1 VQRLSDSVQFG
12 AGRSFSVR
20 DDHRGGSMLG
30 LPSSSVN
37 DAIDLLKRDHEAVED
52 LFDQFEDAKE
62 NDNDEDM
69 ATLVA
74 SVCSALTVHA
84 KIEEELFYPAI
95 RQLPEA
101 AEMIDEAA
109 VEHQMIKDLVS
120 QLEAM
125 RPGDDLFEAKVKVLS
140 EYVKHHVKEEEGEIF
155 PEARD
160 SDIDL
165 EALGEKLAA
174 RKTEL
179 VGEPGVAPLARKSA
193 TATKRHAR
201 ASSRAKAASRK
212 SAGKKK
218 AR

>member
-1 VQRLSDSVQFG
+1 MIRRAPTFSAEFVRQQGVVMRWMMPH
-12 AGRSFSVR
+12 AGITITEEV
-20 DDHRGGSMLG
+20 SMLG
-30 LPSSSVN
+30 LQSN
-37 DAIDLLKRDHEAVED
+37 ELDGIDLLKKDHETVED

-62 NDNDEDM
+62 SHNDEEM
-69 ATLVA
+69 GALV
-74 SVCSALTVHA
+74 SSICSALTVHA
-84 KIEEELFYPAI
+84 QIEEELFYPAI
-95 RQLPEA
+95 RKLPEA
-101 AEMIDEAA
+101 AEMVDEAA

-165 EALGEKLAA
+165 EALGDKLAA

-179 VGEPGVAPLARKSA
+179 VGEQGVAPPGR
-193 TATKRHAR
+193 
-201 ASSRAKAASRK
+201 
-212 SAGKKK
+212 
-218 AR
+218 

>member
-1 VQRLSDSVQFG
+1 
-12 AGRSFSVR
+12 
-20 DDHRGGSMLG
+20 MLG
-30 LPSSSVN
+30 LPSSDVT
-37 DAIDLLKRDHEAVED
+37 DAIDLLRRDHEAVED
-52 LFDQFEDAKE
+52 LFDQLEDARESE
-62 NDNDEDM
+62 NDEEM

-84 KIEEELFYPAI
+84 QIEEELFYPAI

-101 AEMIDEAA
+101 ADMVDEAA
-109 VEHQMIKDLVS
+109 VEHQMIKDLVA

-125 RPGDDLFEAKVKVLS
+125 HPGDDLFEAKVTVLS

-155 PEARD
+155 PEAKD

-165 EALGEKLAA
+165 EALGKKLAV

-179 VGEPGVAPLARKSA
+179 AGEPGAAPPARKSA

-201 ASSRAKAASRK
+201 ASSRAKTSSRK
-212 SAGKKK
+212 SARKKK
-218 AR
+218 SSQDGLRNR

>member
-1 VQRLSDSVQFG
+1 
-12 AGRSFSVR
+12 
-20 DDHRGGSMLG
+20 MLG
-30 LPSSSVN
+30 LPSSDVT
-37 DAIDLLKRDHEAVED
+37 DAVDLLKKDHEAVED

-62 NDNDEDM
+62 GENDEEM

-84 KIEEELFYPAI
+84 QIEEELFYPAI
-95 RQLPEA
+95 RKLPEA
-101 AEMIDEAA
+101 ADMIDEAA

-155 PEARD
+155 PEAKD

-165 EALGEKLAA
+165 AALGKKLLA
-174 RKTEL
+174 RKAEL
-179 VGEPGVAPLARKSA
+179 SGESGAAPARKSA

-201 ASSRAKAASRK
+201 ASSRAKTSSRK
-212 SAGKKK
+212 SAGEKKS
-218 AR
+218 R

>member
-1 VQRLSDSVQFG
+1 
-12 AGRSFSVR
+12 
-20 DDHRGGSMLG
+20 MLG
-30 LPSSSVN
+30 LPSSGVT
-37 DAIDLLKRDHEAVED
+37 DAIDLLKKDHEAVED
-52 LFDQFEDAKE
+52 LFDLVEDAKE

-69 ATLVA
+69 AKLVA

-84 KIEEELFYPAI
+84 QIEEELFYPAI

-165 EALGEKLAA
+165 EALGGKLAA

-179 VGEPGVAPLARKSA
+179 VGEPGVAPPGRKSA

-201 ASSRAKAASRK
+201 ASSRAKTASRK
-212 SAGKKK
+212 STGTKK

>member
-1 VQRLSDSVQFG
+1 
-12 AGRSFSVR
+12 
-20 DDHRGGSMLG
+20 MLG
-30 LPSSSVN
+30 LPSIGVT
-37 DAIDLLKRDHEAVED
+37 DAIDLLKKDHEAVED

-62 NDNDEDM
+62 NENDDDM

-74 SVCSALTVHA
+74 SLCSALTVHA
-84 KIEEELFYPAI
+84 QIEEELFYPAI
-95 RQLPEA
+95 RELPEA

-160 SDIDL
+160 SDIDF
-165 EALGEKLAA
+165 EALGKQLAA
-174 RKTEL
+174 RQAEL
-179 VGEPGVAPLARKSA
+179 AGGPGVAPTTRKSA
-193 TATKRHAR
+193 TAPKQHAR
-201 ASSRAKAASRK
+201 ASSRAKTSSRK

>member
-1 VQRLSDSVQFG
+1 MITEEV
-12 AGRSFSVR
+12 
-20 DDHRGGSMLG
+20 SMLG
-30 LPSSSVN
+30 LPSN
-37 DAIDLLKRDHEAVED
+37 DGMDAVALLKRDHEAVED
-52 LFDQFEDAKE
+52 LFDQIEDAKE
-62 NDNDEDM
+62 SENDDEM

-74 SVCSALTVHA
+74 TVCRALAVHA
-84 KIEEELFYPAI
+84 TIEEEMFYPAM

-101 AEMIDEAA
+101 GDMVDEAA

-125 RPGDDLFEAKVKVLS
+125 RPGDDLFEARVKVLS
-140 EYVKHHVKEEEGEIF
+140 EYVKHHVKEEGEIF
-155 PEARD
+155 PEAKD

-165 EALGEKLAA
+165 VALGKKLTA

-179 VGEPGVAPLARKSA
+179 VGEPGAARPARKSA

-201 ASSRAKAASRK
+201 ASSRARTFSRK

-218 AR
+218 PR

>member
-1 VQRLSDSVQFG
+1 
-12 AGRSFSVR
+12 
-20 DDHRGGSMLG
+20 MLG
-30 LPSSSVN
+30 LPSTGVI
-37 DAIDLLKRDHEAVED
+37 DAIDLLKKDHETVED

-62 NDNDEDM
+62 NESEEDM

-74 SVCSALTVHA
+74 SLCSALTVHA
-84 KIEEELFYPAI
+84 QIEEELFYPAI
-95 RQLPEA
+95 RKLPEA
-101 AEMIDEAA
+101 AEMVDEAA

-160 SDIDL
+160 SDIDF
-165 EALGEKLAA
+165 EALGKKLAA
-174 RKTEL
+174 RQAEL
-179 VGEPGVAPLARKSA
+179 AGEPGAAPPARKSA

-201 ASSRAKAASRK
+201 ASSRAKTSSRK

-218 AR
+218 AG